1 MAQTS
6 NVNRVKYCCEVCL
19 YETHKKS
26 NYLRHIWRKHG
37 NGNYEASPIVKA
49 PMPLQQPVS
58 CRDVQTQTNPLQ
70 VANPYLTRDVGT
82 QYPEYADS
90 MVSEM
95 ESDNSI
101 TDSESDTSSVVSDID
116 INLKSLLSELEKVQ
130 KKLPHLHQ
138 ELKTQK
144 NKWSRLTKKLGGFN
158 KMDASEKQKF
168 KEIVDA
174 GMAFD
179 REVRNYN
186 SENGETNDSQSQNGG
201 SDSGDS
207 TIGDSVHGASC
218 WDGFLEP
225 LRDGVEEFPD
235 ASNIYEE
242 CNKEWKILQ
251 NKKYDEFG
259 DTEDELDN
267 DNMEESEIVE
277 ESDKTNEE
285 MCNLENNI
293 RRTIVGYK
301 NEGIRYLINCPN
313 QAIEDIGWCCNK
325 FLHEYFIV
333 NNTQNKKFIREH
345 VNPIEETTIEIAD
358 PSVPVHRKKELL
370 QEKQVGNGIM
380 GLLARVILPIIT
392 SLFNQKG
399 GSVDDNLGVK
409 FKGSETLQRCR
420 GIGGCIKFLK

>member
-1 MAQTS
+1 
-6 NVNRVKYCCEVCL
+6 
-19 YETHKKS
+19 
-26 NYLRHIWRKHG
+26 
-37 NGNYEASPIVKA
+37 
-49 PMPLQQPVS
+49 
-58 CRDVQTQTNPLQ
+58 
-70 VANPYLTRDVGT
+70 
-82 QYPEYADS
+82 

-95 ESDNSI
+95 ESDDSI

-116 INLKSLLSELEKVQ
+116 INLKSLLSELEKVLNV
-130 KKLPHLHQ
+130 KIHLFQ
-138 ELKTQK
+138 EQKTQK

-158 KMDASEKQKF
+158 KMDGLERKKF
-168 KEIVDA
+168 NELVDKA
-174 GMAFD
+174 MAFD
-179 REVRNYN
+179 REVRDYN
-186 SENGETNDSQSQNGG
+186 SENGETNDSQSQNEG

-218 WDGFLEP
+218 WGGFLET
-225 LRDGVEEFPD
+225 LRDSVEEFPD

-267 DNMEESEIVE
+267 DNMEESEVYIE
-277 ESDKTNEE
+277 EQKDKTNEE

-333 NNTQNKKFIREH
+333 HNTQNKKFIREH

>member
-1 MAQTS
+1 MENLQ
-6 NVNRVKYCCEVCL
+6 NVVIKKHKCDECEYQSSRSTDVR
-19 YETHKKS
+19 
-26 NYLRHIWRKHG
+26 RHWNKVHGDMKHQ
-37 NGNYEASPIVKA
+37 ASPIVKA

-116 INLKSLLSELEKVQ
+116 INLKSLLSELEKVLNV
-130 KKLPHLHQ
+130 KIHLFQ
-138 ELKTQK
+138 EQKTQK
-144 NKWSRLTKKLGGFN
+144 NKWSGLTKKLGSFDEMDGLERKKFN
-158 KMDASEKQKF
+158 EL
-168 KEIVDA
+168 VDKA
-174 GMAFD
+174 MAFD
-179 REVRNYN
+179 RDLRNYN
-186 SENGETNDSQSQNGG
+186 SENAETNDSQSQN
-201 SDSGDS
+201 S
-207 TIGDSVHGASC
+207 DSVHGASC
-218 WDGFLEP
+218 WDGFLET
-225 LRDGVEEFPD
+225 LQESVEEFPVARD
-235 ASNIYEE
+235 IYEE

-267 DNMEESEIVE
+267 DDMEESEVYIE
-277 ESDKTNEE
+277 EQKDKTNEE

-301 NEGIRYLINCPN
+301 NEGVRYLINCPN

-325 FLHEYFIV
+325 FLHEQFIAH
-333 NNTQNKKFIREH
+333 NNDEKFIKDH
-345 VNPIEETTIEIAD
+345 VKPIEETTIEIAD
-358 PSVPVHRKKELL
+358 SSVPVRRKKELL
-370 QEKQVGNGIM
+370 QDKQVGDGIM

-392 SLFNQKG
+392 SLLNQKG

-409 FKGSETLQRCR
+409 FKGPETLQRCR
-420 GIGGCIKFLK
+420 GIGGCIKLPK